1 MAETYIVGEGEHLS
15 GIAADHGFSDFH
27 TIWDDP
33 QNAGL
38 KAIRDPHVLFP
49 GDELFI
55 PDPKTKTENGSTG
68 KVHLFELSTAPLFL
82 RLRVQDMDARPVLNT
97 PCDLHV
103 ELNDAASKNTDKAGL
118 VAPDEQIDPKAGVGE
133 LIVHLQRP
141 PANDGDPPPPEQ
153 TLKFDLKIGALNP
166 EIKLSGQQ
174 ARLNNLGYF
183 AGFTLDDLEQLLW
196 AAEEFE
202 CDRIHKSQARVIQRP
217 ALAAVLPE
225 DRKDG
230 KELGA
235 PDRETGILD
244 GKLRTELKKFHGC

>member
-1 MAETYIVGEGEHLS
+1 MATTHIVDEGEHLS
-15 GIAADHGFSDFH
+15 GIAADNGFSDFH
-27 TIWDDP
+27 TIWDHP
-33 QNAGL
+33 QNADL

-55 PDPKTKTENGSTG
+55 PDPKTKTENGATG
-68 KVHLFELSTAPLFL
+68 KVHQFELSTAPLFL
-82 RLRVQDMDARPVLNT
+82 RLRVQDMDARPIIET

-103 ELNDAASKNTDKAGL
+103 ERNQAASKNTDDTGI
-118 VAPDEQIDPKAGVGE
+118 VSPEEQIDPKAGVGE
-133 LIVHLQRP
+133 LVVHLQRAP
-141 PANDGDPPPPEQ
+141 VNGGDPPPEQ
-153 TLKFDLKIGALNP
+153 TLKFDLRIGQLNP
-166 EIKLSGQQ
+166 ETKLSGQQ

-183 AGFTLDDLEQLLW
+183 AGFMLDDLEQLLW

-202 CDRIHKSQARVIQRP
+202 CDRINKSQARVTQRP
-217 ALAAVLPE
+217 VLTAVLPQ

-244 GKLRTELKKFHGC
+244 GKLRAEIKRFHGC